1 MSNLQD
7 RQQQLQDLRE
17 NRLKS
22 YISMPG
28 DIVEHCRAEYRVAGD
43 TAGRPLIELLQNADD
58 AIHLDL
64 NAKRKAVRI
73 VLSEDYLFITNDG
86 APFSPEGVEAI
97 CNLDRSPKRDR
108 RITIGNKG
116 IGFKSILAWTK
127 EPSIYSTT
135 FQFFFDREKSAKEIS
150 EKVGIHFDRTYSPK
164 EVPLMRLPF
173 WVPDSNPE
181 IGKLMDE
188 GYVTTI
194 VLKLKSNEVYKDIN
208 LELQEFDDL
217 SLLFL
222 HALSCLEIITSKE
235 KKRFIVDRQRENIH
249 IDKNGEKES
258 YRHFSRDLDIPN
270 NVKESLS
277 EDNQDLTNC
286 RITIAIPETP
296 LKEHPKLFVYFPTAE
311 RAPFKYLING
321 DFVLDASRKHLADS
335 AKVYHEWMASKLAD
349 LFCEESL
356 PYLIEKYDREIIS
369 FISCRDY
376 NDMEDNEKL
385 IFNAFKEKLS
395 QIKFLPV
402 MGNPE
407 KLVTPQEAA
416 LVGSEIAKDLMKLFD
431 NEIEYKGRLIVHPD
445 WSSGQRLETL
455 ERLGAKRLQKKDLI
469 EIISQNNQPDPSWCG
484 KALQIILKWI
494 ENTSTYNNQ
503 GGETQGILL
512 FALSG
517 QKLFLTDK
525 KQFRPL
531 VGKDL
536 PPLFLSS
543 SNKVLEVPSFIK
555 LNFLHPD
562 LSKDLEAAEQKL
574 FLKNLDLLYGK
585 GLHKFNPLEV
595 VKQAVLPF
603 IENPDNKEISDADKI
618 SLLRFLADLKLNEK
632 KFDETEPYSCFDEMR
647 YKLAKLINVP
657 IRRGGWYPAWKVY
670 AGQDWGAMAALEYL
684 YKDQPDRAIL
694 VAIDDPIHQ
703 NIDVDTWKQLYRFIG
718 VSWEPKI
725 LPFENHP
732 ASISRRNFP
741 NPHSLQISN
750 SEWEKYH
757 DYLAGEPKLSD
768 MWKWYDIYLE
778 ESYVLDG
785 WDSIR
790 QYVPEFMELAYT
802 TGLYDYLVGDKK
814 AKIDTKFKYKK
825 VTWNYYPSC
834 ESFIHWTI
842 KNIPWLN
849 VSDQFSH
856 VPSEVFLANSEI
868 GQDVG
873 GILAVID
880 LPAPNEKILFRRWE
894 DLLDEIGIRR
904 KWQQVKLSDWKQWLS
919 RIPDMFPSINQ
930 ENSGLIKELYL
941 QCLKRCQTG
950 GEEKIFS
957 NIKVLAIKGLD
968 SYQYEEANRV
978 IYFDD
983 PRFDGVKSK
992 LYSKEFL
999 IFPIELGG
1007 IERQKKAK
1015 LLFGMKP
1022 ISDIVSEKLKE
1033 GSEDQQKTD
1042 YWQSQINKITPL
1054 LLARLSKDRP
1064 ESRDRDKELLQS
1076 IKLKA
1081 LNGLRRQFY
1090 VKESDVFLLE
1100 EIANACWSD
1109 NGDSNILFL
1118 NMEESKKNPWSYIAE
1133 ALAQRFGRTYYEAFK
1148 VILTCTSD
1156 EERIEELR
1164 RAGVSEDDIRSC
1176 EDNIKNKITS
1186 SNEKVSH
1193 INAGKLINNQNEVKE
1208 DEDAAPIGDQGKEI
1222 LSVENAEIG
1231 PPMEIIINKPQEV
1244 TSPRTSPSMTSG
1256 VTSQVQEAII
1266 KEEIEKEAM
1275 KWAMHFEN
1283 EHGRIPSDV
1292 SLLNRGYDIE
1302 SKDAETGEVRY
1313 IEVKGASGNP
1323 EKREITINEWQTAI
1337 KLGDD
1342 YYIYYVLGLKTK
1354 EGEIRIVKNPHS
1366 KLTIEEK
1373 TFNISIPGSSADEV
1387 FPLVKKND

>member
-1 MSNLQD
+1 
-7 RQQQLQDLRE
+7 
-17 NRLKS
+17 
-22 YISMPG
+22 
-28 DIVEHCRAEYRVAGD
+28 
-43 TAGRPLIELLQNADD
+43 
-58 AIHLDL
+58 
-64 NAKRKAVRI
+64 
-73 VLSEDYLFITNDG
+73 
-86 APFSPEGVEAI
+86 
-97 CNLDRSPKRDR
+97 
-108 RITIGNKG
+108 
-116 IGFKSILAWTK
+116 
-127 EPSIYSTT
+127 
-135 FQFFFDREKSAKEIS
+135 
-150 EKVGIHFDRTYSPK
+150 
-164 EVPLMRLPF
+164 
-173 WVPDSNPE
+173 
-181 IGKLMDE
+181 
-188 GYVTTI
+188 
-194 VLKLKSNEVYKDIN
+194 
-208 LELQEFDDL
+208 
-217 SLLFL
+217 
-222 HALSCLEIITSKE
+222 
-235 KKRFIVDRQRENIH
+235 
-249 IDKNGEKES
+249 
-258 YRHFSRDLDIPN
+258 
-270 NVKESLS
+270 
-277 EDNQDLTNC
+277 
-286 RITIAIPETP
+286 
-296 LKEHPKLFVYFPTAE
+296 
-311 RAPFKYLING
+311 
-321 DFVLDASRKHLADS
+321 
-335 AKVYHEWMASKLAD
+335 
-349 LFCEESL
+349 
-356 PYLIEKYDREIIS
+356 
-369 FISCRDY
+369 
-376 NDMEDNEKL
+376 
-385 IFNAFKEKLS
+385 
-395 QIKFLPV
+395 
-402 MGNPE
+402 
-407 KLVTPQEAA
+407 
-416 LVGSEIAKDLMKLFD
+416 
-431 NEIEYKGRLIVHPD
+431 
-445 WSSGQRLETL
+445 
-455 ERLGAKRLQKKDLI
+455 
-469 EIISQNNQPDPSWCG
+469 
-484 KALQIILKWI
+484 
-494 ENTSTYNNQ
+494 
-503 GGETQGILL
+503 
-512 FALSG
+512 
-517 QKLFLTDK
+517 
-525 KQFRPL
+525 
-531 VGKDL
+531 
-536 PPLFLSS
+536 
-543 SNKVLEVPSFIK
+543 
-555 LNFLHPD
+555 
-562 LSKDLEAAEQKL
+562 
-574 FLKNLDLLYGK
+574 
-585 GLHKFNPLEV
+585 
-595 VKQAVLPF
+595 
-603 IENPDNKEISDADKI
+603 
-618 SLLRFLADLKLNEK
+618 
-632 KFDETEPYSCFDEMR
+632 
-647 YKLAKLINVP
+647 
-657 IRRGGWYPAWKVY
+657 
-670 AGQDWGAMAALEYL
+670 
-684 YKDQPDRAIL
+684 
-694 VAIDDPIHQ
+694 
-703 NIDVDTWKQLYRFIG
+703 
-718 VSWEPKI
+718 
-725 LPFENHP
+725 
-732 ASISRRNFP
+732 
-741 NPHSLQISN
+741 
-750 SEWEKYH
+750 
-757 DYLAGEPKLSD
+757 
-768 MWKWYDIYLE
+768 
-778 ESYVLDG
+778 
-785 WDSIR
+785 
-790 QYVPEFMELAYT
+790 
-802 TGLYDYLVGDKK
+802 
-814 AKIDTKFKYKK
+814 
-825 VTWNYYPSC
+825 
-834 ESFIHWTI
+834 
-842 KNIPWLN
+842 
-849 VSDQFSH
+849 
-856 VPSEVFLANSEI
+856 
-868 GQDVG
+868 
-873 GILAVID
+873 
-880 LPAPNEKILFRRWE
+880 
-894 DLLDEIGIRR
+894 
-904 KWQQVKLSDWKQWLS
+904 
-919 RIPDMFPSINQ
+919 MFPSINQ